1 MTMDTIRTRKDV
13 ADSLSQ
19 TLDTEVVPAKSADLE
34 YGNTLIFADVD
45 GGTQAYVADGA
56 VQNEAQG
63 KLDYVLDAGLLE
75 QDGNLGA
82 TAGQYH
88 GEIPD
93 NVATMYE
100 ADIAVMGDKVQ
111 GRDGSTAVSLESSS
125 KEPGDGFI
133 ERALDEGEFRQY

>member
-13 ADSLSQ
+13 ADSLSE
-19 TLDTEVVPAKSADLE
+19 TLETEVSPAKSADPE

-45 GGTQAYVADGA
+45 GETQAYVADGA
-56 VQNEAQG
+56 VQNEAQR

-100 ADIAVMGDKVQ
+100 ADIAVIGDKVQ
-111 GRDGSTAVSLESSS
+111 GRDESTDVSLGSSS